1 MEGFKTDLF
10 STKFASFIRR
20 TQETGMLEV
29 TSTEKFT
36 EIISTNCD
44 RNSSINFSRICAL
57 SFPF

>member
-44 RNSSINFSRICAL
+44 RNSSINFTRICA
-57 SFPF
+57 